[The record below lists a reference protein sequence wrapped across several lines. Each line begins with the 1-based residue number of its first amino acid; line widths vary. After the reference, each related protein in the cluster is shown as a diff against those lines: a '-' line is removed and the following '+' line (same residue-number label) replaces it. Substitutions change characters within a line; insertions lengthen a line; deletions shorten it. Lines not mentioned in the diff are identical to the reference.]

1 MKNFKELYIC
11 LLQKMA
17 LLLIFALFFSS
28 CATILGGR
36 NNTLNFDVES
46 LPVAEIYIDGEK
58 VGEAPGKIKLPKR
71 KIQHG
76 SKLLIQAD
84 GYDSQEYVVLRKQ
97 HGIYTAVN
105 LLVGGIPLIVDYTS
119 GNIYRPK
126 PRKFHYNLEKQ
137 N

>member
-1 MKNFKELYIC
+1 MKIIG
-11 LLQKMA
+11 LLQKMVLIFIFA
-17 LLLIFALFFSS
+17 LLLTS

-36 NNTLNFDVES
+36 NNTLNFNEES

-84 GYDSQEYVVLRKQ
+84 GYDSQEYVLLRKP
-97 HGIYTAVN
+97 HGVYTAVD
-105 LLVGGIPLIVDYTS
+105 LILGGIPLIVDYTS

-126 PRKFHYNLEKQ
+126 PRKFHYELEKQ